1 MRKQWFWA
9 LAALCA
15 AALAISIFWMAGP
28 ALGLHRQEPPTAEAD
43 IPYLLRDNGGRIAL
57 YRQGETEPVKVYEL
71 YTHLLPQPDVLS
83 LQKGIPVESEE
94 ELARLLEDFGL

>member
-15 AALAISIFWMAGP
+15 AALAVSIVWMAGP
-28 ALGLHRQEPPTAEAD
+28 ALSGNPAGSEAPGQTA
-43 IPYLLRDNGGRIAL
+43 PYLLRDEGGRIAL
-57 YRQGETEPVKVYEL
+57 FRPGEQEPVQVYEI
-71 YTHLLPQPDVLS
+71 YTHLLPQEDVLS

-94 ELARLLEDFGL
+94 ALMRLLEDFGL